1 MTHVT
6 HYTYLIIGGGMTGA
20 AAANGIR
27 EEDSEGSIG
36 VVSMESHMPYDRPPL
51 SKKLWTG
58 QKMLEEIFRQTPED
72 VEFHL
77 GRRITSVQLEPK
89 QATAEDGEVFTFD
102 KLLLATG
109 GTPREL
115 PFGGDS
121 IIYYRTLDSYERLR
135 GLANAHDRFVVIGGG
150 FIGSEVAAALAM
162 SDRQVTMLFPEGGI
176 CERIFPAEMVEFLND
191 YYREKGVEVLP
202 GMQVTGLEGTGTT
215 LRVVTADGRRLP
227 ANSVVAGIGIRPNT
241 ELAEQL
247 GLKIENGI
255 VVDSTLQTSH
265 PDVYAAGDVANYPDA
280 VLGMRR
286 RVEHEDAANTMGK
299 VAGKN
304 MAGAKQSYDH
314 TPYFYSD
321 MFELGYEAV
330 GRLDSRLE
338 TVADWQEPLCKGVVY
353 YMDDGRV
360 VGVLLWDVWDKVE
373 EATELI
379 KAGEQV
385 TAAKLKGRIQ

>member
-1 MTHVT
+1 MT

-36 VVSMESHMPYDRPPL
+36 VFSMEPHMPYDRPPL

-58 QKMLEEIFRQTPED
+58 KKTLEDVFRQTPED
-72 VEFHL
+72 VDFHL
-77 GRRITSVQLEPK
+77 GRRITFLQLDPK
-89 QATAEDGEVFTFD
+89 QVTVEHGEVYTFD

-162 SDRQVTMLFPEGGI
+162 NDRQVTMLFPEGGI
-176 CERIFPAEMVEFLND
+176 CERIFPPEMVKFLND

-247 GLKIENGI
+247 GLEIENGI
-255 VVDSTLQTSH
+255 VVDSNLQTSH
-265 PDVYAAGDVANYPDA
+265 SDVYAAGDVANFPDA
-280 VLGMRR
+280 VLGIRR

-299 VAGKN
+299 VAGQN
-304 MAGAKQSYDH
+304 MAGAKQRYDH

-338 TVADWQEPLCKGVVY
+338 TVADWQEPFHKGVVY
-353 YMDDGRV
+353 YLDDGRV

-379 KAGEQV
+379 KAGEEV
-385 TAAKLKGRIQ
+385 TAEKLKGRIQ

>member
-36 VVSMESHMPYDRPPL
+36 VVSMEPHMPYDRPPL

-58 QKMLEEIFRQTPED
+58 QKTLEEIFRQTPED

-77 GRRITSVQLEPK
+77 DRRITSVQLEPK

-255 VVDSTLQTSH
+255 VVDSTLQTSY

-338 TVADWQEPLCKGVVY
+338 TVADWQEPLRKGVVY

>member
-36 VVSMESHMPYDRPPL
+36 VFSMEPHMPYDRPPL

-58 QKMLEEIFRQTPED
+58 KKTLEEIFRQTPED

-77 GRRITSVQLEPK
+77 NRRITSVQLEPK

-191 YYREKGVEVLP
+191 YYREKGVEVLS

-338 TVADWQEPLCKGVVY
+338 TVADWQEPLRKGVVY

>member
-36 VVSMESHMPYDRPPL
+36 VVSMEPHMPYDRPPL

-58 QKMLEEIFRQTPED
+58 QKTLEEIFRQTPED

-77 GRRITSVQLEPK
+77 DRRITSVQLEPK

-338 TVADWQEPLCKGVVY
+338 TVADWQEPLRKGVVY